1 MPIFATRYPKA
12 HAVFTMNATKA
23 NRFPQRGRRICGPL
37 LLATTLVLGP
47 RPSVRAQSYIYEQLY
62 AFAGDTNGYGPAG
75 ALIQGADGYL
85 YGTCAE
91 GGQPTTNC
99 GACGYGTVFK
109 TTTEGALTTLAWF
122 NGTNNGRYP
131 FGGMIL
137 ATDGNFYGT
146 SDYGIFRTT
155 PTGTLTGRGGGTVG
169 DPIQGSDGYLYYADG
184 DTIFRSS
191 LDGLAGMQW
200 SAPGTPSGGLFQASD
215 GNFYGLTYNG
225 GAYGLGTAYK
235 LTPSG
240 VLSTLVSFGPI
251 SNAPIRPYGKL
262 LQASDGNLYGV
273 ADTADGVV
281 FRLTLTGALT
291 NLAWFGVGEAYGGTP
306 NGGLIEANDGN
317 FYGTTAYGGGPPY
330 YFSMGTVF
338 KMTPQGKITTLV
350 SFTGTGQGGPYPGYA
365 PEAALVQGSDGNLYG
380 TCAYGGTYGNGNI
393 FRIIMPG
400 PKLDS
405 FRAGQQLVISWRT
418 NYTGFQ
424 LQSSSAL
431 GGGNWSDCTNSLSTI
446 GGQFFVTNSIS
457 GGAQFFRLKK

>member
-1 MPIFATRYPKA
+1 
-12 HAVFTMNATKA
+12 MNATES
-23 NRFPQRGRRICGPL
+23 NPFPKPSCKICAAL
-37 LLATTLVLGP
+37 LLAATVALDL
-47 RPSVRAQSYIYEQLY
+47 RPGVQAQSYIYEQLY

-75 ALIQGADGYL
+75 ALVQGADGYF

-109 TTTEGALTTLAWF
+109 ITPDGILTTMARFHGTSGLTNGEGVTNYGGYPFGQMVQGTDANFYGDSEYGLFRVTPQGALTAMS
-122 NGTNNGRYP
+122 G
-131 FGGMIL
+131 
-137 ATDGNFYGT
+137 
-146 SDYGIFRTT
+146 
-155 PTGTLTGRGGGTVG
+155 GTLG
-169 DPIQGSDGYLYYADG
+169 DPIQGTNGYLYSGNPYYSLVAWY
-184 DTIFRSS
+184 S
-191 LDGLAGMQW
+191 LDGSTAG
-200 SAPGTPSGGLFQASD
+200 SAYPTGTPSGGLFQASD
-215 GNFYGLTYNG
+215 GNFYGVTYNG
-225 GAYGLGTAYK
+225 GTYGLGTAYK
-235 LTPSG
+235 LTPSA

-291 NLAWFGVGEAYGGTP
+291 NLAWFGVGEAYGGIP

-446 GGQFFVTNSIS
+446 GGQFFVTTSIS